1 MFFRQYAK
9 KYTAFR
15 TLECMYFC
23 IQSVFAEIVGEG
35 PQKEK
40 HPFWVAFLIDK
51 IKFV

>member
-23 IQSVFAEIVGEG
+23 IQS
-35 PQKEK
+35 
-40 HPFWVAFLIDK
+40 FLGNAVLERQFLK
-51 IKFV
+51 KQRTG